1 MLKVNLALILYLVA
15 VSIGGLTII
24 STNWNAP
31 QIFVGVSFI
40 SLITYTLI
48 NIRHIGLCLN
58 TVKQSPLLALKLS
71 IGLALMFL
79 PIFYTQKHGVSTVY
93 YNLMFAI
100 ILALLGFITSKKYLS
115 SFMLAGLML
124 GLLVWYKFEFYHCLA
139 IIGPAGGYYMLT
151 ISRQIAANSK
161 LSTLQ
166 LMCVRYI
173 VLSLLCSILVPWLD
187 FNPAMFE
194 VAEITKILL
203 IAIFMNIIPIY
214 CSQYVALTASPS
226 FMAKGASL
234 LPLTTLGIS
243 YVFYKLPLGGLEIVY
258 SLLIA
263 SPLIIHWL
271 RILVSQNKNLSLAS
285 TTNQD

>member
-1 MLKVNLALILYLVA
+1 MLKVNCALIFYLIA

-24 STNWNAP
+24 STNWNAL

-48 NIRHIGLCLN
+48 NIRHIRLCLN
-58 TVKQSPLLALKLS
+58 TVRQSPLLAIKLS

-93 YNLMFAI
+93 YNLTFAI
-100 ILALLGFITSKKYLS
+100 ILALLGFIASKKYLS
-115 SFMLAGLML
+115 GFMLAGLML

-151 ISRQIAANSK
+151 ISRQIASNSK

-173 VLSLLCSILVPWLD
+173 VLTLLCSMLLPWLD
-187 FNPAMFE
+187 FKPAMFE
-194 VAEITKILL
+194 MAEITKILS

-226 FMAKGASL
+226 FMGKGTSL
-234 LPLTTLGIS
+234 LPLTTLIIS
-243 YVFYKLPLGGLEIVY
+243 HVFYKLPISGFEIIY

-263 SPLIIHWL
+263 SPLIINWL
-271 RILVSQNKNLSLAS
+271 RARIVFRKTLNYKL
-285 TTNQD
+285 NQVC